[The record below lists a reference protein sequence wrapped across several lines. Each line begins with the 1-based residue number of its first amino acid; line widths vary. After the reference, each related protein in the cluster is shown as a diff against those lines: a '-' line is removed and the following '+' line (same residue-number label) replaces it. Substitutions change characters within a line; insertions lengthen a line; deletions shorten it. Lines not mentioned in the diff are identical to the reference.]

1 MKLLLDT
8 KTTPLPSLDLPSD
21 LSVELSRTNPFLT
34 NEGSQSIP
42 FTIPA
47 SSGNLVKLGFPERLR
62 PTTRPETKR
71 PAILLDGSAW
81 IKGTLYIESV
91 NMKEGITCTFY
102 TNEGRLYEQLKKY
115 TLQTLPFDKIGTEG
129 QSVDSLISGFESE
142 INGTQTESEMYAFC
156 GCGTDLVFNLDKS
169 NESNYDL
176 ILNEIQYKSGSTSVE
191 FIGKTS
197 RKYFNGTG
205 DSAKEITVPA
215 GYGISPF
222 MKVSY
227 ILNKMFSSLGY
238 DTNLYQFASNASFN
252 RLVVLNNV
260 LDSCVKGGGISPSS
274 LLPDMDCEEFISA
287 FRKKFGMEFI
297 ENNNTIEMRSW
308 EDVLKLSPDYEIRS
322 IEEPTISYED
332 AKGIYM
338 SLNNLTDGNLMDYYT
353 ITHNPPEGMDKEEI
367 SFSDYTPTIN
377 NMRSAYIL
385 KITGGGIPS
394 MYCWGPDMGSNSHIN
409 TELKFDDSEEAEDE
423 SNDKLSL
430 VFCFALKGIKV
441 DKQDPSYKYPFI
453 EGTLR
458 EYDFEPARS
467 DSQWGQFNLFVNA
480 LEDMESLPG
489 FYYGRNLYETFYKR
503 RDEMLQKANQQ
514 IVCRAKIPAHIINS
528 MDISRPKILD
538 GQKVMIERIDYTLGK
553 SELCQITA
561 RTLHLMNE

>member
-115 TLQTLPFDKIGTEG
+115 TLQTLPFDKIGAEG

-142 INGTQTESEMYAFC
+142 INGTKTESEMYAFC
-156 GCGTDLVFNLDKS
+156 GCGTDQVFNLS
-169 NESNYDL
+169 NEGETTYNL
-176 ILNEIQYKSGSTSVE
+176 LLNEVKYTNGSSVS

-197 RKYFNGTG
+197 RKYFDGTG
-205 DSAKEITVPA
+205 EEAKEITVPA

-222 MKVSY
+222 LRVGY
-227 ILNKMFSSLGY
+227 ILKCIFKTAGYNADLGIFS
-238 DTNLYQFASNASFN
+238 TNASFN

-260 LDSCVKGGGISPSS
+260 LDTCVKGGGINPAD
-274 LLPDMDCEEFISA
+274 LLPEMDCEEFISA

-332 AKGIYM
+332 PKGIYM
-338 SLNNLTDGNLMDYYT
+338 TLNSLTEFSEIESYLSTRNQ
-353 ITHNPPEGMDKEEI
+353 PEGIEKEEI
-367 SFSDYTPTIN
+367 SFTDSTPAIRGIKT
-377 NMRSAYIL
+377 AYIMQIL
-385 KITGGGIPS
+385 NGASIPI
-394 MYCWGPDMGSNSHIN
+394 YFYGPNIESKRHIN
-409 TELKFDDSEEAEDE
+409 TELLLDGSKDPEEET
-423 SNDKLSL
+423 SDKISL
-430 VFCFALKGIKV
+430 AYCFALKGVKE
-441 DKQDPSYKYPFI
+441 DSYSSYKYPFI
-453 EGTLR
+453 EGSVR
-458 EYDFEPARS
+458 EYDFKHT
-467 DSQWGQFNLFVNA
+467 SQWGQFNLYVNSMD
-480 LEDMESLPG
+480 EWESLPG
-489 FYYGRNLYETFYKR
+489 FNFSRNLYETFYKR

>member
-129 QSVDSLISGFESE
+129 QSVDSLISEFESE
-142 INGTQTESEMYAFC
+142 INGTKTESEMYAFC
-156 GCGTDLVFNLDKS
+156 ACVTGLDYNVSKDYIFGCKLVLNDI
-169 NESNYDL
+169 EYD
-176 ILNEIQYKSGSTSVE
+176 SGSHVS
-191 FIGKTS
+191 FIGKKQRT
-197 RKYFNGTG
+197 YFDSLG
-205 DSAKEITVPA
+205 DNAMEITVSA
-215 GYGISPF
+215 GYGVSPF

-227 ILNKMFSSLGY
+227 VLKKIFEAAGFSINLNLFS
-238 DTNLYQFASNASFN
+238 TNASFN
-252 RLVVLNNV
+252 RLVLLNNICDV
-260 LDSCVKGGGISPSS
+260 CVKGGGINPSS
-274 LLPDMDCEEFISA
+274 ILPDMDCEEFINA

-297 ENNNTIEMRSW
+297 EDNNTIEIRSW
-308 EDVLKLSPDYEIRS
+308 QDVLGMSPDYEIQS
-322 IEEPTISYED
+322 IEDKTISYED
-332 AKGIYM
+332 EKALLLT
-338 SLNNLTDGNLMDYYT
+338 LNNLTDGNTADVYT
-353 ITHNPPEGMDKEEI
+353 ATHNPPDGIEAEEI
-367 SFSDYTPTIN
+367 SFSDYTPSIY
-377 NMRSAYIL
+377 RSISPYVQQDEHGHRGKPLLYGPIL
-385 KITGGGIPS
+385 DS
-394 MYCWGPDMGSNSHIN
+394 YSHVN
-409 TELKFDDSEEAEDE
+409 TELVNNETRKKQEEETK
-423 SNDKLSL
+423 KLDV
-430 VFCFALKGIKV
+430 VFCFALTGIKS
-441 DKQDPSYKYPFI
+441 DTGDGITHPFI
-453 EGTLR
+453 AGSIR
-458 EYDFEPARS
+458 EYDNVYET
-467 DSQWGQFNLFVNA
+467 QWGQFNMFVNT
-480 LEDMESLPG
+480 MENKDNS
-489 FYYGRNLYETFYKR
+489 YWYDYSRNLYETFYKR